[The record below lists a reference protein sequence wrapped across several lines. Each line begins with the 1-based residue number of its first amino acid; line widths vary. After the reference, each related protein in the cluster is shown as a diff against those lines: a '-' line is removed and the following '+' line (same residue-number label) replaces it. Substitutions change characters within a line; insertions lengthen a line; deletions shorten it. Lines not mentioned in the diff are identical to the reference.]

1 MVIFDHEGKIIHLI
15 LVPYLPLD
23 GLKLVINSRL
33 CARCQTAQPTDCQP
47 IHPIR
52 LLIPFPS
59 MEPIAQALQDGVPQR
74 FEYASDPVEPA
85 LAVWVCCHYCSLQAS
100 HYDCLLAVSY
110 STVVVASLD

>member
-1 MVIFDHEGKIIHLI
+1 MIIFDHEGKIIHLI

-52 LLIPFPS
+52 LLMPS
-59 MEPIAQALQDGVPQR
+59 PPMEPIAQALQDGVPQR
-74 FEYASDPVEPA
+74 FEYASDPVEP
-85 LAVWVCCHYCSLQAS
+85 VWA
-100 HYDCLLAVSY
+100 A
-110 STVVVASLD
+110 

>member
-1 MVIFDHEGKIIHLI
+1 MIIFDHEGKIIHLI

-23 GLKLVINSRL
+23 GLKLVINSRP

-52 LLIPFPS
+52 LLMPSPS

-74 FEYASDPVEPA
+74 FEYASDPVEP
-85 LAVWVCCHYCSLQAS
+85 VWA
-100 HYDCLLAVSY
+100 A
-110 STVVVASLD
+110 